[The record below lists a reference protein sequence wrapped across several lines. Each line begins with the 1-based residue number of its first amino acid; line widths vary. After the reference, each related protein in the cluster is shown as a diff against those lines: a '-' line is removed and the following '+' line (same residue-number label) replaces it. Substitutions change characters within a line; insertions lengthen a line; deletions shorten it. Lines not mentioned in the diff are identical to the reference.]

1 VTVPC
6 ELLFVYG
13 SLLSSSSHPMARQLA
28 DAATLVGT
36 TRFHGRKYRVD
47 WYSGVVPSET
57 VKDVVTGE
65 VYRLHDAATL
75 LPLLDVYEEAEPA
88 WPAPAEYRRELRQVR
103 MARGGSRV
111 NCWIYLYNRP
121 VAPLER
127 LQ

>member
-1 VTVPC
+1 MTVPC

-36 TRFHGRKYRVD
+36 ARFHGRKYRVD

-103 MARGGSRV
+103 MARGGSTV

>member
-1 VTVPC
+1 MTVPC

-36 TRFHGRKYRVD
+36 ASFHGRKYRVD

-57 VKDVVTGE
+57 VKDVVAGE

>member
-1 VTVPC
+1 
-6 ELLFVYG
+6 
-13 SLLSSSSHPMARQLA
+13 
-28 DAATLVGT
+28 
-36 TRFHGRKYRVD
+36 
-47 WYSGVVPSET
+47 
-57 VKDVVTGE
+57 
-65 VYRLHDAATL
+65 

-111 NCWIYLYNRP
+111 TCWIYLYNRP